1 MLLQESLSL
10 CTTEKSVAN
19 KKLACKRFAGI
30 LLTSFSLFILGCKKG
45 ANFNSLIKNFPYKK
59 FVHVVNSS
67 TYH

>member
-45 ANFNSLIKNFPYKK
+45 ANFNSLSEKIFPTR
-59 FVHVVNSS
+59 NLSML
-67 TYH
+67 